1 MTIRVIG
8 AGFGRNGTMSLKVAL
23 ERLGFEKCY
32 HMFELNQEKDHDLAW
47 LALSRGEAVDF
58 DELLEGY
65 QATVDWP
72 SCNFW
77 RQQMAWYPDAKVILS
92 ERDPESWY
100 ASIMNT
106 IYPASLEVRQ
116 SDDPMMQRRAR
127 MIFEVIWDGL
137 FHGRM
142 DDRDHVIDVYLKHNQ
157 QVKDEVPAEKL
168 LVFDAKQG
176 WAPLC
181 DFLDVPVPDEPYPHT
196 NTTEEFT
203 ASLQERLR
211 ERMAAPE

>member
-77 RQQMAWYPDAKVILS
+77 RQQLEAYTRETWEADELGIFLTGLRSHQILGLGDRVVVEVADASVVRRQVDLAYVDRIAAQEGGKV
-92 ERDPESWY
+92 
-100 ASIMNT
+100 
-106 IYPASLEVRQ
+106 VR
-116 SDDPMMQRRAR
+116 RRR
-127 MIFEVIWDGL
+127 
-137 FHGRM
+137 R
-142 DDRDHVIDVYLKHNQ
+142 
-157 QVKDEVPAEKL
+157 
-168 LVFDAKQG
+168 
-176 WAPLC
+176 
-181 DFLDVPVPDEPYPHT
+181 
-196 NTTEEFT
+196 
-203 ASLQERLR
+203 
-211 ERMAAPE
+211 